1 MTIAVISVAIMAITL
16 FSLGFLVSIRRGA
29 EDTITGMSDDPT
41 NGLRKAVRSHGNNA
55 EWVPILAILMLYLG
69 ANSPALWVEI
79 TFGVI
84 ALGRVAAAIGFLV
97 CETLAKPH
105 PLKVFGALT
114 TYIGGIIMAVMAV
127 LSVV

>member
-1 MTIAVISVAIMAITL
+1 MTIAVISVAIMAIML
-16 FSLGFLVSIRRGA
+16 FVLGFLVSLRRGG

-41 NGLRKAVRSHGNNA
+41 NPLRKAVRAHGNNA

-69 ANSPALWVEI
+69 ANEPALWVEI
-79 TFGVI
+79 VIGVV
-84 ALGRVAAAIGFLV
+84 ALGRVAAGIGFLI

-114 TYIGGIIMAVMAV
+114 TYIGGTLMAVMAALTV
-127 LSVV
+127 I